1 MKKGNVR
8 ALLPI
13 LVFLAIY
20 LGLGITFE
28 YGMKIPMGFYNIP
41 IVVAFLIAL
50 LVACIQNPKLK
61 FDDKLTIMWN
71 SLRWR

>member
-20 LGLGITFE
+20 LGLGITFAV
-28 YGMKIPMGFYNIP
+28 MLLDALCT
-41 IVVAFLIAL
+41 AFPLYAG
-50 LVACIQNPKLK
+50 
-61 FDDKLTIMWN
+61 
-71 SLRWR
+71 